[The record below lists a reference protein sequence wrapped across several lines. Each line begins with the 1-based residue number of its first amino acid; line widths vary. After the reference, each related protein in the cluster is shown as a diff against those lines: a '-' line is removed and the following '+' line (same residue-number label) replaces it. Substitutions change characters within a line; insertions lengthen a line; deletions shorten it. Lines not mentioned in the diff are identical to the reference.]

1 MKYNEILI
9 GEHAFSRG
17 AKVLLKD
24 DIRKEH
30 CHIVGATGTGKSKLM
45 EYMIR
50 QDIRNGKG
58 VCLIDPHGSL
68 YKSVLKW
75 VAAYNFQH
83 RLVVIDPEEKDWS
96 VGLNFLEYDP
106 EYFDAGQHVENVI
119 YGIGKARDENIFST
133 SQVII
138 WLTNFL
144 QLAAL
149 QGLTLSEVYHLL
161 NENNKELR
169 HALTERIQDDQELI
183 YHLKEAWNEYDSAP
197 PRTRADVMK
206 LPVWSRVQTFRA
218 TKTMRHIVGQSKT
231 TIDFYEA
238 MEKGKIVLVNL
249 HGRLSERERN
259 LLGVIIIDKIYQAAM
274 RRIPDRGKLF
284 YVYVDEFGNFVS
296 DRIALALEELR
307 KRHVPFILAHQ
318 ELEQLR
324 DEGRADGRRLLAS
337 IMTNAKIKI
346 AFRISRADAE
356 AMALEMFAGFIDGD
370 KIKHEQKVKAFWPQ
384 KTTERSYARGEVI
397 TEGEAQGIM
406 NTIGSMSGGFSGKV
420 YVPGIGFLGAD
431 ELSTYSAGVSSGA
444 SEMEGTS
451 RSNMRSYSKSEV
463 EIEFPFYE
471 MEPFDQVTS
480 TTFYSIE
487 EIKEQYIQLLQNQAE
502 RFFHL
507 RILGQTE
514 KPPIALMTPTVNE
527 ARIRPSLLKNAK
539 LKSIQKYGLPVAEIE
554 RQCEERRRELLKLQ
568 NACEEQEIE
577 DDDLIFDQEDYEP
590 PEQ

>member
-17 AKVLLKD
+17 AKVFLKD
-24 DIRKEH
+24 DKRKEH

-58 VCLIDPHGSL
+58 VCLIDPHGNL
-68 YKSVLKW
+68 FESVLKW
-75 VAAYNFQH
+75 VVANGFQH

-106 EYFDAGQHVENVI
+106 NYFDAGQHVENVI

-133 SQVII
+133 SQVVI

-144 QLAAL
+144 QLAAM

-169 HALTERIQDDQELI
+169 YALTERIQDDQELI

-231 TIDFYEA
+231 TVNFYEA
-238 MEKGKIVLVNL
+238 MEKGEIVLINL

-274 RRIPDRGKLF
+274 RRIPDRGKFF
-284 YVYVDEFGNFVS
+284 YVYVDEFGRFVS
-296 DRIALALEELR
+296 DNIARALEELR

-324 DEGRADGRRLLAS
+324 DEGMVDGRRLLAS

-370 KIKHEQKVKAFWPQ
+370 KIKHEQTVTSFWPH
-384 KTTERSYARGEVI
+384 KTTATSHARGEVI
-397 TEGEAQGIM
+397 SEGEAQSFM
-406 NTIGSMSGGFSGKV
+406 NSIGSMSGSYSGKV
-420 YVPGIGFLGAD
+420 YVPGVGFLGED
-431 ELSTYSAGVSSGA
+431 ELSTYSI
-444 SEMEGTS
+444 SESMGISEAEGTS
-451 RSNMRSYSKSEV
+451 RGTMRGYSRSEV
-463 EIEFPFYE
+463 EVEFPFYDLE
-471 MEPFDQVTS
+471 SFKQVTG

-487 EIKEQYIQLLQNQAE
+487 EIKEKYIQLLQNQGE

-507 RILGQTE
+507 RVVGETE
-514 KPPIALMTPTVNE
+514 KPPIALITPTVKE
-527 ARIRPSLLKNAK
+527 APILPSLLRKAK
-539 LKSIQKYGLPVAEIE
+539 LKSIQKYGLPVAEVE
-554 RQCEERRRELLKLQ
+554 KQCEERRRELLKLQ
-568 NACEEQEIE
+568 NVNNEPEIE